1 MRMILDTNIWLD
13 WLVFGDPS
21 ASPLERLASDGE
33 VLATQRMLDEF
44 EAVIARPTFG
54 LDASRCE
61 ALRELQRSRVRLVA
75 PAPDCRLA
83 CTDPDDQGYIDLAV
97 AHRVDW
103 LLTRD
108 KALLRLRRHA
118 WRRFGV
124 RIGPAVVLDL

>member
-1 MRMILDTNIWLD
+1 MRLILDTNIWLD

-21 ASPLERLASDGE
+21 ARPLERLASGGE

-44 EAVIARPTFG
+44 AAVIARPTFG
-54 LDASRCE
+54 LDASRCA
-61 ALRELQRSRVRLVA
+61 ALQDQQRSRVRLVD

-103 LLTRD
+103 LLSRD

-124 RIGPAVVLDL
+124 RIGPAVALDL

>member
-1 MRMILDTNIWLD
+1 MRLILDTNIWLD
-13 WLVFGDPS
+13 WLVFED
-21 ASPLERLASDGE
+21 ASVCALAHHARNSE
-33 VLATQRMLDEF
+33 VLATEPMLAEF
-44 EAVIARPTFG
+44 AAVITRPLFG
-54 LDASRCE
+54 LDTARRASLV
-61 ALRELQRSRVRLVA
+61 AAQRERVRVVA

-124 RIGPAVVLDL
+124 RIGPATALDL